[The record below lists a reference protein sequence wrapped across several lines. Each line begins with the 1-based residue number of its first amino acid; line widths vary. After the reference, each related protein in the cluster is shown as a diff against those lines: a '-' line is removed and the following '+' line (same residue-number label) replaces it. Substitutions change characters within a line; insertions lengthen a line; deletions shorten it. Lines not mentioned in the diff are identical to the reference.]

1 MILSV
6 VVKACAVAA
15 SSLFGA
21 LAIAGGGH
29 DHGEAKPTAA
39 GPAPPRFT
47 AQSDLFEA
55 VGILLSDEFSVL
67 IDRTASNEPVLNATV
82 ELSSG
87 GITLVGKFHADHG
100 DYSFDSKPF
109 AKAGE
114 YPIILTIRAGAD
126 SDLLTGD
133 LDVRDASAAS
143 SAAAANEHAH
153 AWERAALW
161 GGGGVLL
168 AAALFFALRRLIANR
183 RNSRNNRHR
192 LGVAA

>member
-1 MILSV
+1 MIFSV
-6 VVKACAVAA
+6 VIKACAVAA
-15 SSLFGA
+15 SALFVTFA
-21 LAIAGGGH
+21 LAGDGH

-39 GPAPPRFT
+39 GPASPRFT

-55 VGILLSDEFSVL
+55 VGILLSDEFSML

-100 DYSFDSKPF
+100 DYSFDSKQF

-114 YPIILTIRAGAD
+114 YPITLTIRAGAD

-133 LDVRDASAAS
+133 LEVRDASSAS
-143 SAAAANEHAH
+143 SAAAANAHAH

-168 AAALFFALRRLIANR
+168 AAALFFVLRRLIASR
-183 RNSRNNRHR
+183 RTDRNR